1 MVMPEYLIN
10 PEAESVL
17 WDTMKKEKVP
27 SHHQEFDHD
36 AYIAIIRAMEEYA
49 RIVLEREVS

>member
-1 MVMPEYLIN
+1 MAEYLIN

-36 AYIAIIRAMEEYA
+36 AYIAIIHAMEEYA

>member
-1 MVMPEYLIN
+1 MAEYLIN
-10 PEAESVL
+10 PGAEVVF

-36 AYIAIIRAMEEYA
+36 TYTAIIHAMEEYA